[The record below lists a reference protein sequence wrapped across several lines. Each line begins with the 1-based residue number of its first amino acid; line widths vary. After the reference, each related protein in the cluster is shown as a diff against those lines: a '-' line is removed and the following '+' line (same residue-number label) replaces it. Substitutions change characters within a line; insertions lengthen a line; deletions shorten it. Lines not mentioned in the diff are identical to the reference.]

1 MLLADALITDYS
13 SVMFDY
19 ALLHRPIVFFAHD
32 WEEYAQDSRGTYF
45 DLLAEGPGPVPR
57 TPEEFY
63 AALEDL
69 GALRTTYEAR
79 LKEFVDKYGEY
90 DRGDAAARIVD
101 RFFSPAGGAR

>member
-32 WEEYAQDSRGTYF
+32 WEEYAQDTRGTYF
-45 DLLAEGPGPVPR
+45 DLLAEAPGPVPR
-57 TPEEFY
+57 TAQEFFD
-63 AALEDL
+63 ALADL
-69 GALRTTYEAR
+69 GTLRTTYEAR

-90 DRGDAAARIVD
+90 DRGNAAAQIVD
-101 RFFSPAGGAR
+101 RFFGTTGEAR